1 MMPTGRLLWGV
12 VLAGLPLTAGAY
24 FPAAMSLGIALTF
37 AVALLALIDLLLT
50 PSLRLIEVYRE
61 VREVLSVGVRN
72 PVTLSFRNRHGEPVT
87 LLCHDEPPQPCRWF
101 DLPATI
107 TLPPQKL
114 MQFTYGIIPHHRGRN
129 AFGTIFLRKVSRLGC
144 WLLQDDRP
152 QPQPVKIYP
161 DIQSVRQVELLA
173 RQNRLAEA
181 GVRMSRLR
189 GRGSEFDRLREYRRE
204 DEFRNID
211 WKATARQQQLISRE
225 YVVERNQNLLL
236 VLDSGRSMCNDFEG
250 VTHFDRALNA
260 ALLLSYVA
268 LRQGDTVGLLA
279 GSEQMER
286 WVPPVRGRGGVERLI
301 GQVYDLEA
309 SYAATDYERLF
320 QELRK
325 RYRKR
330 SLVVF
335 MTHTLDEVHLRSVTD
350 ALGRLRAPH
359 LVLAAFLRNVPL
371 ETRTNLLPRSDVEA
385 FQVAA
390 ACELVAAQREALSA
404 VQQTGLLTVDCLPD
418 ELSSNLI
425 SRYLDIKARHLL

>member
-12 VLAGLPLTAGAY
+12 ALAGLPLTVGAWY
-24 FPAAMSLGIALTF
+24 PAAMSLGIALTF
-37 AVALLALIDLLLT
+37 AVALVALIDLLIT
-50 PSLRLIEVYRE
+50 PSLRFIEVYRE

-72 PVTLSFRNRHGEPVT
+72 PVTLSFRNRHAAPVT
-87 LLCHDEPPQPCRWF
+87 LTCHDEPPQPCRWF

-114 MQFTYGIIPHHRGRN
+114 MQYTYGIVPHHRGRN

-144 WLLQDDRP
+144 WVLQHDRP

-181 GVRMSRLR
+181 GVRTSRLR

-211 WKATARQQQLISRE
+211 WKATARQQELISRE

-268 LRQGDTVGLLA
+268 LRQGDTVGLMA
-279 GSEQMER
+279 GGERMER

-301 GQVYDLEA
+301 GQVYDLEP
-309 SYAATDYERLF
+309 SYGATDYERLF

-335 MTHTLDEVHLRSVTD
+335 MTHSLDEVHLRTVTD
-350 ALGRLRAPH
+350 ALRRLRAPH

-371 ETRTNLLPRSDVEA
+371 ETRTNTLPRSDVEA
-385 FQVAA
+385 FQIAA

-404 VQQTGLLTVDCLPD
+404 VQQTGLLVVDCLPD
-418 ELSSNLI
+418 ELSSRLI